1 MDQLFQLQRQIQ
13 DLKQEINTI
22 TQVANQLR
30 QAEANNAMQLQQL
43 HQHEVN
49 ATQQLQTIQ
58 QVCNR
63 INQDV
68 NMLSNAAQQV
78 STQMATRP
86 ITTGQFGTSIGNQFR
101 TGQFGNI
108 GSMASAGLYNPN
120 QISSYGSQITPSNLG
135 SLANYWGQGL
145 SPQDMQISS
154 QYLSNKQQF
163 IPQSYGST
171 TYGTGIS
178 QSIPYQYGTSSTAS
192 SQYIPSYSTSLS
204 TPNSSQFG
212 VSLSTPNQFGTGMFG
227 SQSTNMLGTQYMG
240 SSF

>member
-30 QAEANNAMQLQQL
+30 QAEANNAMQLQRL

-78 STQMATRP
+78 STQMAARP
-86 ITTGQFGTSIGNQFR
+86 ITSGQFGTSIGSQFS

-108 GSMASAGLYNPN
+108 GTMASAGLYNPN
-120 QISSYGSQITPSNLG
+120 QVSSYGSTQITPTTLS

-154 QYLSNKQQF
+154 QYLSNQNRQQF

-204 TPNSSQFG
+204 TPN
-212 VSLSTPNQFGTGMFG
+212 QFGTGMFG
-227 SQSTNMLGTQYMG
+227 TQATNMLGTQYMG